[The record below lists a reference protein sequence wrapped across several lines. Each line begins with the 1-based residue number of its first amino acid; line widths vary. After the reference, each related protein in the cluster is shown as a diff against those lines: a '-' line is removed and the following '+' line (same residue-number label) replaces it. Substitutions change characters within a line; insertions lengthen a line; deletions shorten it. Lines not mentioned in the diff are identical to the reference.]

1 MAAISLDLRKRILE
15 ALREDSSSPRVAER
29 FKVSASFV
37 RKLRC
42 QVRATNNPAPGH
54 APGKVRLIRGPHEDV
69 LRRLVRAQPDAT
81 LLDLAAALKK
91 EANIEVSETTMW
103 RSLRR
108 LGMTVK
114 KKSSTRSRGN
124 AQM

>member
-15 ALREDSSSPRVAER
+15 ALSEDSSSPRVAER

-42 QVRATNNPAPGH
+42 QVRATNNPAAGH
-54 APGKVRLIRGPHEDV
+54 APGKVRLIQGRHEDV
-69 LRRLVRAQPDAT
+69 LRRLVRTHPDAT

-91 EANIEVSETTMW
+91 EVKVEVSETTMW

-114 KKSSTRSRGN
+114 KRSSTPSRGT
-124 AQM
+124 ART